1 MCARSLDTMLCKIS
15 SGTFAYVPWTPTMA
29 GTLDEV
35 YDPDAD
41 PLGLSGRRT
50 GVAADGALLPATTA
64 GPCVQPASSN
74 HSGSY
79 HNVTSRMTNGHIPI
93 TRVLISL
100 PDVIMTKG
108 GAAFPLGVAYSL
120 SACMGELR

>member
-1 MCARSLDTMLCKIS
+1 
-15 SGTFAYVPWTPTMA
+15 MA

-41 PLGLSGRRT
+41 PLGLSGWWT
-50 GVAADGALLPATTA
+50 GTAADGALLPATTP

-79 HNVTSRMTNGHIPI
+79 HNVTSRMTIGHIPI
-93 TRVLISL
+93 TRVLTL
-100 PDVIMTKG
+100 LQAVIMTKG
-108 GAAFPLGVAYSL
+108 AQPSPLGVAHSL
-120 SACMGELR
+120 CRA

>member
-1 MCARSLDTMLCKIS
+1 
-15 SGTFAYVPWTPTMA
+15 MA

-100 PDVIMTKG
+100 QAVIMAEG
-108 GAAFPLGVAYSL
+108 GAAFPAGRGVLVAGL
-120 SACMGELR
+120 HGGFR

>member
-1 MCARSLDTMLCKIS
+1 
-15 SGTFAYVPWTPTMA
+15 MA

-64 GPCVQPASSN
+64 GPYPAQPGSSN

-79 HNVTSRMTNGHIPI
+79 HSVTSGMTNGYILM

-100 PDVIMTKG
+100 QGVIMAEG
-108 GAAFPLGVAYSL
+108 GAAFPAGRGVLVAGL
-120 SACMGELR
+120 HGGFR